1 MPQETVALA
10 GGRLT
15 LGGEVTA
22 TVAPDDDGQ
31 FNYTDYERSA
41 LQLLRLG
48 VTASFR
54 PVERIALVTE
64 LRAEG
69 DTNGGPW
76 TALPFAAYVRVRPWK
91 DRPFDI
97 QAGRIPPVFGA
108 AGRRIYANDNVLIGY
123 PLAWQYLTVLRSD
136 AVPSS
141 ADELIYARSA
151 GWRASYTVGSPGYA
165 RGVPLTTAFR
175 YDTGVQARLGAE
187 HQRVSFAAAVTA
199 GTLSSPGARD
209 TNGGPQLS
217 TRLAVRPVTGLDR
230 GRVVRRGAIFR
241 RRSGGAD
248 AHRCRVQLQLR
259 DHDAHRGPLRS
270 ADLGRRRGV
279 FDRTFPGESRTGQ
292 RALAP
297 AGRRRHADRRTA
309 VVNGPDG
316 RRPLPTRAR
325 ASRPRPGSI
334 ACRSAQLQGSY
345 QTLPWD
351 APVTR
356 VEAGVAW
363 SATRN
368 LIVRGSVQ
376 HNDRSRGRVRIV
388 DAAGVAG
395 VSVVLNARTR
405 WAIVVT
411 GMALAGR
418 AARPRAGADAGRD
431 HPRPRRIAAGRLAHR
446 TPAVVGRSGRR
457 PRAGRRGAA
466 ARGRVLRDRAEGRV
480 RRPRRR
486 PRRRWTSAKRRSSPT
501 CWR

>member
-1 MPQETVALA
+1 MSPCRRLGRIGRLTLALALMCPVVASAQLLPQETVSLA

-22 TVAPDDDGQ
+22 TVAPDDEGQ

-141 ADELIYARSA
+141 ADELIYARAA
-151 GWRASYTVGSPGYA
+151 GWRPWYSVGTPGYA

-175 YDTGVQARLGAE
+175 YDTGVQARVGGE

-199 GTLSSPGARD
+199 GTLSSPGART
-209 TNGGPQLS
+209 TNGGPQVS
-217 TRLAVRPVTGLDR
+217 TRLAVRPATGLILGGSFAD
-230 GRVVRRGAIFR
+230 GRFFADDLAVPLPPSGSEIRLRLR
-241 RRSGGAD
+241 RRRRRTAGRYHQQTWGAD
-248 AHRCRVQLQLR
+248 AEYSLGHFLARAELVSARWRLPAIGAAPI
-259 DHDAHRGPLRS
+259 DEPLRS
-270 ADLGRRRGV
+270 TGLSVEGRYR
-279 FDRTFPGESRTGQ
+279 
-292 RALAP
+292 LAP
-297 AGRRRHADRRTA
+297 GITAAARVDR
-309 VVNGPDG
+309 
-316 RRPLPTRAR
+316 L
-325 ASRPRPGSI
+325 SFS
-334 ACRSAQLQGSY
+334 QLRGSY
-345 QTLPWD
+345 QELPWD

-368 LIVRGSVQ
+368 LIVRGTVQ
-376 HNDRSRGRVRIV
+376 HNDRSRGRVRSSTLP
-388 DAAGVAG
+388 A
-395 VSVVLNARTR
+395 LQ
-405 WAIVVT
+405 VT
-411 GMALAGR
+411 L
-418 AARPRAGADAGRD
+418 
-431 HPRPRRIAAGRLAHR
+431 
-446 TPAVVGRSGRR
+446 
-457 PRAGRRGAA
+457 
-466 ARGRVLRDRAEGRV
+466 
-480 RRPRRR
+480 
-486 PRRRWTSAKRRSSPT
+486 WF
-501 CWR
+501 

>member
-1 MPQETVALA
+1 MFSCGQSGRIGRLTLALALVCPAVALAQLMPQETVALA

-91 DRPFDI
+91 HRPFDI

-217 TRLAVRPVTGLDR
+217 TRLAVRPVTGLIVGASFAQ
-230 GRVVRRGAIFR
+230 GRFFADDLAVRCPPVPGPATAT
-241 RRSGGAD
+241 GPH
-248 AHRCRVQLQLR
+248 AHRR
-259 DHDAHRGPLRS
+259 PIRS

-292 RALAP
+292 RAWRLPAIGATPIDEPLWSTGLTVEGRYRIAP
-297 AGRRRHADRRTA
+297 GITAAARVDR
-309 VVNGPDG
+309 
-316 RRPLPTRAR
+316 L
-325 ASRPRPGSI
+325 SFSK
-334 ACRSAQLQGSY
+334 LQGSY

-351 APVTR
+351 APVNR

-376 HNDRSRGRVRIV
+376 HNDRSRGRVRSSTLP
-388 DAAGVAG
+388 ALQ
-395 VSVVLNARTR
+395 VSL
-405 WAIVVT
+405 WF
-411 GMALAGR
+411 
-418 AARPRAGADAGRD
+418 
-431 HPRPRRIAAGRLAHR
+431 
-446 TPAVVGRSGRR
+446 
-457 PRAGRRGAA
+457 
-466 ARGRVLRDRAEGRV
+466 
-480 RRPRRR
+480 
-486 PRRRWTSAKRRSSPT
+486 
-501 CWR
+501 

>member
-1 MPQETVALA
+1 MCPCGRPRTIARLTLALALSCPAIAFAQLLPQETVAVA

-54 PVERIALVTE
+54 PFERIALVTE

-69 DTNGGPW
+69 DSNGGPW

-91 DRPFDI
+91 DRPFDV

-175 YDTGVQARLGAE
+175 YDTGVQARIGAE
-187 HQRVSFAAAVTA
+187 HQRVSFAAALTA
-199 GTLSSPGARD
+199 GTLSSPGARES
-209 TNGGPQLS
+209 NGGPQLS
-217 TRLAVRPVTGLDR
+217 TRLAVRPATGLVVGGSFAE
-230 GRVVRRGAIFR
+230 GRFFADDLAVPMPSGTGASYAYGTTVPIA
-241 RRSGGAD
+241 GHYDQQTWGAD
-248 AHRCRVQLQLR
+248 AEYSIGHFLARAELVSARWRLP
-259 DHDAHRGPLRS
+259 AIGPTPIDEPLWS
-270 ADLGRRRGV
+270 TGLTVEGRYR
-279 FDRTFPGESRTGQ
+279 
-292 RALAP
+292 LAP
-297 AGRRRHADRRTA
+297 GVTAAARVDR
-309 VVNGPDG
+309 
-316 RRPLPTRAR
+316 L
-325 ASRPRPGSI
+325 SFS
-334 ACRSAQLQGSY
+334 QLQGSY

-376 HNDRSRGRVRIV
+376 HNDRTRGRVRSSTLP
-388 DAAGVAG
+388 ALQ
-395 VSVVLNARTR
+395 VSL
-405 WAIVVT
+405 WF
-411 GMALAGR
+411 
-418 AARPRAGADAGRD
+418 
-431 HPRPRRIAAGRLAHR
+431 
-446 TPAVVGRSGRR
+446 
-457 PRAGRRGAA
+457 
-466 ARGRVLRDRAEGRV
+466 
-480 RRPRRR
+480 
-486 PRRRWTSAKRRSSPT
+486 
-501 CWR
+501 